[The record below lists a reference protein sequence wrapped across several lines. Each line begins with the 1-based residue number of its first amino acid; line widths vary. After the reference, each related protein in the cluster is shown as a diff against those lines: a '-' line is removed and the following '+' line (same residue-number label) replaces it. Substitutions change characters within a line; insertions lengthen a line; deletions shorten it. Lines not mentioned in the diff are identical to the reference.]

1 MHSFKLQTLIKNR
14 LFSFRQTGRYVK
26 RVQDRHSL
34 IIITNIDRNFQL
46 CYKRRREKTW
56 DILKKKNKAFVFSTW
71 TEFLALIFCKKW
83 IFILMFYTMALHKI
97 YKNAACTFYIHMF
110 GINIWNEV
118 ENFPYPTICFNPLSN
133 LIFSLYDNIIGLS
146 QINKKH
152 LILF

>member
-14 LFSFRQTGRYVK
+14 LFSFRQTGRNVK

-97 YKNAACTFYIHMF
+97 SKKCSMHFLHSYVWYQHLKWSRKF
-110 GINIWNEV
+110 
-118 ENFPYPTICFNPLSN
+118 PLSN
-133 LIFSLYDNIIGLS
+133 N
-146 QINKKH
+146 
-152 LILF
+152 LFQPVI